1 MKILVVNAGSSSL
14 KYQLIEMDNEE
25 VICKGTVE
33 CIGIEGS
40 KITHKAAG
48 KEYEIERP
56 LANHTD
62 AFNLVMECLTNS
74 KYGSISSP
82 KEISAIGHRV
92 VHSGEEF
99 DKSTYVDEVA
109 LKKLESVEH
118 LAPLH
123 NPASLACL
131 KSCMSLVDCPNVVVF
146 DTGFHSTMPD
156 KAKLY
161 GIPYEDYQASKIRKY
176 GFHGTSHKF
185 VSQEA
190 IKYLNGKGYASD
202 KIVTCHLGNGSSIT
216 AVKGGKCVDTSMGM
230 TPLEGLVMGT
240 RSGSIDPAAVEML
253 AKFKKMSV
261 EEITVY
267 LNKKSGFLGVSGVS
281 SDFRKLCEAI
291 AAGNNRAKLAYDM
304 FDYQI
309 RKFIGGYAVAM
320 GGLDCIVFTGG
331 IGENGSLIRGTVT
344 QDMEFLGVN
353 VDKKLNENAPRGALV
368 DISAKDSK
376 VRVLVIP
383 TNEELV
389 IARDTKEVVLSR
401 R

>member
-40 KITHKAAG
+40 KITHKENG
-48 KEYEIERP
+48 KEHEIERP

-62 AFNLVMECLTNS
+62 AFNLVMQCLTDA
-74 KYGSISSP
+74 KCGSISSP

-99 DKSTYVDEVA
+99 DRSTYVDAQA
-109 LKKLESVEH
+109 LKKLESVAH

-146 DTGFHSTMPD
+146 DTAFHSTMPD
-156 KAKLY
+156 MAKLY
-161 GIPYEDYQASKIRKY
+161 GIPYEDYKASKIRKY

-190 IKYLNGKGYASD
+190 IKYLNANGFASD
-202 KIVTCHLGNGSSIT
+202 KIITCHLGNGSSIT

-230 TPLEGLVMGT
+230 TPLEGLIMGT
-240 RSGSIDPAAVEML
+240 RSGNIDPAAVEML
-253 AKFKKMSV
+253 AKFKNMSL
-261 EEITVY
+261 EEITIY

-291 AAGNNRAKLAYDM
+291 NAGNERAKLAYDM
-304 FDYQI
+304 FNYQI
-309 RKFIGGYAVAM
+309 RKFIGSYTVAM

-331 IGENGSLIRGTVT
+331 IGENGSLIRKTVT
-344 QDMEFLGVN
+344 ENLQFLGVN
-353 VDKKLNENAPRGALV
+353 VDAEINENAPRGTIV

-376 VRVLVIP
+376 VRTLVIP

-389 IARDTKEVVLSR
+389 IARDTEEVVKSL
-401 R
+401 

>member
-14 KYQLIEMDNEE
+14 KYQLIEMTDEE
-25 VICKGTVE
+25 VICNGTVE
-33 CIGIEGS
+33 CIGIDGS
-40 KITHKAAG
+40 NICHKVNG
-48 KEYEIERP
+48 KEYVIEKS

-62 AFNLVMECLTNS
+62 AFNLVMDCLTD
-74 KYGSISSP
+74 KEYGSIKSP
-82 KEISAIGHRV
+82 KEIGAIGHRV

-99 DKSTYVDEVA
+99 DRSTYVDAEA
-109 LKKLESVEH
+109 LKKLESIVN

-131 KSCMSLVDCPNVVVF
+131 KSCMSIVDCPNVVVF
-146 DTGFHSTMPD
+146 DTAFHSTMPD
-156 KAKLY
+156 KAKMY
-161 GIPYEDYQASKIRKY
+161 GIPYEDYKASKIRKY

-190 IKYLNGKGYASD
+190 IKYLKSKGLPCS

-216 AVKGGKCVDTSMGM
+216 AVKDGKCVDTSMGM
-230 TPLEGLVMGT
+230 TPLEGLIMGT
-240 RSGSIDPAAVEML
+240 RSGNIDPAAVEML
-253 AKFKKMSV
+253 ANFKWMNLK
-261 EEITVY
+261 EISNY

-291 AAGNNRAKLAYDM
+291 GNGNERAKLAYDM
-304 FDYQI
+304 FNYQI
-309 RKFIGGYAVAM
+309 RKFIGSYAVAM
-320 GGLDCIVFTGG
+320 EGLDCIVFTGG
-331 IGENGSLIRGTVT
+331 IGENGSLIRRTVT
-344 QDMEFLGVN
+344 ENMEFLGVKIDGSVN
-353 VDKKLNENAPRGALV
+353 DNAPRGTLV

-389 IARDTKEVVLSR
+389 IARDTKEIVEAL
-401 R
+401 

>member
-40 KITHKAAG
+40 KITHKENG
-48 KEYEIERP
+48 KEHEIERP
-56 LANHTD
+56 LADHTD
-62 AFNLVMECLTNS
+62 AFNLVMQCLTDA

-99 DKSTYVDEVA
+99 DRSTYVDAQA
-109 LKKLESVEH
+109 LKKLESVAH

-146 DTGFHSTMPD
+146 DTAFHSTMPD
-156 KAKLY
+156 MAKLY
-161 GIPYEDYQASKIRKY
+161 GIPYEDYKASKIRKY

-190 IKYLNGKGYASD
+190 IKYLNANGFASD
-202 KIVTCHLGNGSSIT
+202 KIITCHLGNGSSIT

-230 TPLEGLVMGT
+230 TPLEGLIMGT
-240 RSGSIDPAAVEML
+240 RSGNIDPAAVEML
-253 AKFKKMSV
+253 AKFKNMSL
-261 EEITVY
+261 EEITIY

-291 AAGNNRAKLAYDM
+291 NAGHERAKLAYGM
-304 FDYQI
+304 FNYKI
-309 RKFIGGYAVAM
+309 RKFIGSYTVAM

-331 IGENGSLIRGTVT
+331 IGENGSLIRKTVT
-344 QDMEFLGVN
+344 ENLQFLGVN
-353 VDKKLNENAPRGALV
+353 VDAEINENAPRGTIV

-376 VRVLVIP
+376 VRTLVIP

-389 IARDTKEVVLSR
+389 IAKDTEEVVKSL
-401 R
+401 

>member
-14 KYQLIEMDNEE
+14 KYQLIEMDGEE

-40 KITHKAAG
+40 KITHKAGG
-48 KEYEIERP
+48 KEYEIVKP
-56 LANHTD
+56 LADHTD
-62 AFNLVMECLTNS
+62 AFNLVMQCLTN
-74 KYGSISSP
+74 YGSISSP

-99 DKSTYVDEVA
+99 DRSTYVDKAA
-109 LKKLESVEH
+109 LKKLESVAH

-146 DTGFHSTMPD
+146 DTAFHSTMPD
-156 KAKLY
+156 MAKLY

-190 IKYLNGKGYASD
+190 IKYLKSKGYASD

-230 TPLEGLVMGT
+230 TPLEGLIMGT
-240 RSGSIDPAAVEML
+240 RSGSMDPAAVEML
-253 AKFKKMSV
+253 AKFKNMTL
-261 EEITVY
+261 EETIVY

-291 AAGNNRAKLAYDM
+291 NAGNKRAKLAYDM
-304 FDYQI
+304 FNYQI
-309 RKFIGGYAVAM
+309 RKFIGSYAVAM

-344 QDMEFLGVN
+344 QDLEFLGVK
-353 VDKKLNENAPRGALV
+353 VDKKLNDNAPRGVMV

-376 VRVLVIP
+376 ARVLVIP

-389 IARDTKEVVLSR
+389 IARDTKEVASAL
-401 R
+401 

>member
-40 KITHKAAG
+40 KITHKENG
-48 KEYEIERP
+48 KEHEIERP

-62 AFNLVMECLTNS
+62 AFNLVMQCLTDA

-99 DKSTYVDEVA
+99 DRSTYVDAQA
-109 LKKLESVEH
+109 LKKLENVAH

-146 DTGFHSTMPD
+146 DTAFHSTMPD
-156 KAKLY
+156 MAKLY
-161 GIPYEDYQASKIRKY
+161 GIPYEDYKASKIRKY

-190 IKYLNGKGYASD
+190 IKYLNANGFASD
-202 KIVTCHLGNGSSIT
+202 KIITCHLGNGSSIT
-216 AVKGGKCVDTSMGM
+216 AVKGGKIG
-230 TPLEGLVMGT
+230 
-240 RSGSIDPAAVEML
+240 
-253 AKFKKMSV
+253 
-261 EEITVY
+261 
-267 LNKKSGFLGVSGVS
+267 
-281 SDFRKLCEAI
+281 
-291 AAGNNRAKLAYDM
+291 RAH
-304 FDYQI
+304 
-309 RKFIGGYAVAM
+309 V
-320 GGLDCIVFTGG
+320 
-331 IGENGSLIRGTVT
+331 
-344 QDMEFLGVN
+344 
-353 VDKKLNENAPRGALV
+353 
-368 DISAKDSK
+368 
-376 VRVLVIP
+376 
-383 TNEELV
+383 
-389 IARDTKEVVLSR
+389 
-401 R
+401 

>member
-1 MKILVVNAGSSSL
+1 
-14 KYQLIEMDNEE
+14 MDNEE
-25 VICKGTVE
+25 VIRKGTVE

-40 KITHKAAG
+40 KITHKENG
-48 KEYEIERP
+48 KEHEIERP

-62 AFNLVMECLTNS
+62 AFNLVMQCLTDA

-99 DKSTYVDEVA
+99 DRSTYVDAQA
-109 LKKLESVEH
+109 LKKLESVAH

-146 DTGFHSTMPD
+146 DTAFHSTMPD
-156 KAKLY
+156 MAKLY
-161 GIPYEDYQASKIRKY
+161 GIPYEDYKASKIRKY

-190 IKYLNGKGYASD
+190 IKYLNVNGFASD
-202 KIVTCHLGNGSSIT
+202 KIITCHLGNGSSIT
-216 AVKGGKCVDTSMGM
+216 AVKGVKCVDTSMCM
-230 TPLEGLVMGT
+230 SPLEGLIMCT
-240 RSGSIDPAAVEML
+240 RSGNIDPAAVEML
-253 AKFKKMSV
+253 AKFKNMSL
-261 EEITVY
+261 EEITIY

-291 AAGNNRAKLAYDM
+291 NAGNERAKLAYDM
-304 FDYQI
+304 FNYQI
-309 RKFIGGYAVAM
+309 RKFIGSYTVAM

-331 IGENGSLIRGTVT
+331 IGENGSLIRKTVT
-344 QDMEFLGVN
+344 ENLQFLGVN
-353 VDKKLNENAPRGALV
+353 VDAEINENAPRGTIV

-376 VRVLVIP
+376 VRTLVIP

-389 IARDTKEVVLSR
+389 IARDTEEVVKSL
-401 R
+401 